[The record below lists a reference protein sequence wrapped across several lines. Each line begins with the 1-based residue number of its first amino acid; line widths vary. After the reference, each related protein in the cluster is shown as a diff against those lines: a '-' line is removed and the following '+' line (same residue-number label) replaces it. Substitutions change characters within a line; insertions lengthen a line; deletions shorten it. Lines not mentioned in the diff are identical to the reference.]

1 MEIAAEDE
9 GVVYKGKIDVL
20 VIFEQVWVTV
30 IESKQAA
37 FSPEVGKPQLL
48 AYTLTTSNNEQPTY
62 GLITN
67 GSSFRFFKLVKG
79 EMPQYPLSKL
89 FDIFNPGNELYS
101 ILRVLKQLAQLAT
114 SS

>member
-1 MEIAAEDE
+1 MGDSNRVE
-9 GVVYKGKIDVL
+9 K
-20 VIFEQVWVTV
+20 
-30 IESKQAA
+30 AA

-89 FDIFNPGNELYS
+89 LISS
-101 ILRVLKQLAQLAT
+101 IQEMNYIAF
-114 SS
+114 

>member
-1 MEIAAEDE
+1 MGDSNRVE
-9 GVVYKGKIDVL
+9 K
-20 VIFEQVWVTV
+20 
-30 IESKQAA
+30 AA

-48 AYTLTTSNNEQPTY
+48 AYTLTTSNNEQPTC

-89 FDIFNPGNELYS
+89 LISS
-101 ILRVLKQLAQLAT
+101 IQETNYIAF
-114 SS
+114 